1 MPRTDDIP
9 TKDDPA
15 MPTGER
21 RRRTTRT
28 TRTTRT
34 VVALALVAGTAACA
48 PLGQAAHQDAEAGM
62 PAHLRPPAPTPTTGP
77 VTTSPYASM
86 WLWENPVHLTTDA
99 RGRGYAEAD
108 ADVVARF
115 AAAQGLTTVHVATPW
130 ASDTGEVADWVD
142 ATTGALHHEGIR
154 VSVLGG
160 DEMWLTDPSLGA
172 TWTQDALRARNVDRV
187 QLSLE
192 PWAQPL
198 WHTDLPRAVAQ
209 WEAAMDAVEAELPE
223 GVTLGIDAP
232 YWLASTPA
240 GPHRTLF
247 DSVLARADHVAIVAF
262 RDVAEGDDGILA
274 LSADA
279 RRQAGDA
286 GVTYTVALET
296 DSPRVTGGAEYT
308 FFDDGAAVLDEQ
320 ARIVDDALRDDE
332 HYLGVAVERF
342 RTWRDLVDPPAQ
354 RYVG

>member
-1 MPRTDDIP
+1 
-9 TKDDPA
+9 
-15 MPTGER
+15 MPTGDR

-28 TRTTRT
+28 TVT
-34 VVALALVAGTAACA
+34 VVTLALVAGTAACA
-48 PLGQAAHQDAEAGM
+48 PVGEAADQAAGV
-62 PAHLRPPAPTPTTGP
+62 PAHLREPAPTPTTGP
-77 VTTSPYASM
+77 TATSPYASM

-99 RGRGYAEAD
+99 RGRGYSD
-108 ADVVARF
+108 AAPDVVARF

-142 ATTGALHHEGIR
+142 ATTAALHDEGIR

-160 DEMWLTDPSLGA
+160 DTTWLADPSLGA
-172 TWTQDALRARNVDRV
+172 TWTRDALRARNVDRV

-198 WHTDLPRAVAQ
+198 WQTDLPRAVAQ
-209 WEAAMDAVEAELPE
+209 WQAAMDAVRAELPA

-232 YWLASTPA
+232 YWLASTSA

-274 LSADA
+274 LSAAA
-279 RRQAGDA
+279 RRQAEDA
-286 GVTYTVALET
+286 GVPYTIALET
-296 DSPRVTGGAEYT
+296 DSPRVTGGAECT

-320 ARIVDDALRDDE
+320 ARIVDDALRGDE
-332 HYLGVAVERF
+332 HYAGVAVERF
-342 RTWRDLVDPPAQ
+342 RTWRDLVDPPAE
-354 RYVG
+354 RYAG